1 MGNSR
6 KNFNSGSHRCPQA
19 AVPVR
24 KDLMKRLFSILIAA
38 AALATLTGCYF
49 SFSGPFGWSAS
60 NLKAVTNL
68 VQSAA
73 IPAGLKTLDVIN
85 AFGAIRITGADN
97 GPFGW
102 SQKLTVRART
112 DAVVQQIASNLI
124 CQADLAG
131 DRLKLVVTVPDSRE
145 AHDFKSDLEIT
156 VPKSVAVQTHDQY
169 GRTEITG
176 LNGDV
181 EAASKFGAV
190 ELRDISGKVR
200 VETSYAAL
208 KVGNTGPA
216 TLKNQFGA
224 IDAAGIRGPLD
235 AETSY
240 ASLDARDIGGT
251 VKLRNQ
257 FGRVNVEKAGDA
269 DLKTSYAELRVK
281 EIAGDARL
289 VNQFGRVAAE
299 AITGSVRAETSYG
312 AMDIT
317 GPGGNFICDNQFGG
331 ITVRATSAAL
341 TNLEARTSYAAL
353 EVRLP
358 AGLKPALQAHTSYAD
373 IESDFPVLMKPRGQD
388 PFTGLPPGTPRINL
402 QNQNGK
408 IRVVGE

>member
-1 MGNSR
+1 
-6 KNFNSGSHRCPQA
+6 
-19 AVPVR
+19 
-24 KDLMKRLFSILIAA
+24 MKRHFSILIAG
-38 AALATLTGCYF
+38 LAVVAMMAMTACGF
-49 SFSGPFGWSAS
+49 SIFGSFRGS
-60 NLKAVTNL
+60 DSDLKVVTNI
-68 VQSAA
+68 VQNAA

-85 AFGAIRITGADN
+85 AFGAIHIIGDDN
-97 GPFGW
+97 VPAGW

-112 DAVVQQIASNLI
+112 DAVVQQIASNLL
-124 CQADLAG
+124 CRAELAG

-145 AHDFKSDLEIT
+145 PHGFQSDLEIT

-181 EAASKFGAV
+181 EAADKFGAV
-190 ELRDISGKVR
+190 ELRDIAGAVR
-200 VETSYAAL
+200 AETSYAAL
-208 KVGNTGPA
+208 KVNHTGPA

-224 IDAAGIRGPLD
+224 IDAAGIHGPLD

-240 ASLDARDIGGT
+240 AALDARDIGGT

-257 FGRVNVEKAGDA
+257 FGAVHVQQAGNANV
-269 DLKTSYAELRVK
+269 KTSYAELGVK

-299 AITGSVRAETSYG
+299 AITGSVRAATSYG

-341 TNLEARTSYAAL
+341 TNLEARTSYATL

-358 AGLKPALQAHTSYAD
+358 AGLKPALQAHTTYGD

-388 PFTGLPPGTPRINL
+388 SFAGLPPGTPRINL

-408 IRVVGE
+408 IRVIGE

>member
-1 MGNSR
+1 
-6 KNFNSGSHRCPQA
+6 
-19 AVPVR
+19 
-24 KDLMKRLFSILIAA
+24 MKRVLSILIPAV
-38 AALATLTGCYF
+38 ALASLTDCYF
-49 SFSGPFGWSAS
+49 SFSGLFGWSAS
-60 NLKAVTNL
+60 NLKAATNL

-85 AFGAIRITGADN
+85 AFGAIHITGADN

-102 SQKLTVRART
+102 SQTLTVRART
-112 DAVVQQIASNLI
+112 DAVVQQIASNFL
-124 CQADLAG
+124 CQAYLAG

-145 AHDFKSDLEIT
+145 PHSFQSDLEIT

-181 EAASKFGAV
+181 EAANRFGAL

-200 VETSYAAL
+200 AETSYAAL
-208 KVGNTGPA
+208 KLNNTGPA
-216 TLKNQFGA
+216 TLKNSFGA
-224 IDAAGIRGPLD
+224 IDAAGIHGPLD

-240 ASLDARDIGGT
+240 ASLDARDIGGK

-257 FGRVNVEKAGDA
+257 FGRMNVENAGDA

-289 VNQFGRVAAE
+289 VNQFGRVEVE

-317 GPGGNFICDNQFGG
+317 GPGGSFICDNQFGG
-331 ITVRATSAAL
+331 ISVRATSAAL
-341 TNLEARTSYAAL
+341 TNLEARTSYATL
-353 EVRLP
+353 VVRLP
-358 AGLKPALQAHTSYAD
+358 AGLKPALQAHTSYGD
-373 IESDFPVLMKPRGQD
+373 IESDFPVLLKPRGQD
-388 PFTGLPPGTPRINL
+388 AFAGQPPGTPRINL

-408 IRVVGE
+408 IRVLGE